1 MKRYIII
8 SYDGSNLNP
17 SEVMSIA
24 SQLKVIKPDIENV
37 HASTMDEREVSSIVI
52 RHAEN
57 KNATELSVVE
67 SACIYVKEKFGKFFN
82 SKMKLLL
89 ALSEAVNDEP
99 NNESL
104 TNAIK
109 IISCGVSKRMRDSYG
124 ISTDVICVLKRF
136 KIICN
141 YV

>member
-8 SYDGSNLNP
+8 SYDGSNLNA
-17 SEVMSIA
+17 SEVIALA
-24 SQLKVIKPDIENV
+24 SQLKSIKSGIEDV
-37 HASTMDEREVSSIVI
+37 HATTMDETEVNSVVI

-82 SKMKLLL
+82 SKMKLML
-89 ALSEAVNDEP
+89 ALVEAVNDEP

-104 TNAIK
+104 TSAIK
-109 IISCGVSKRMRDSYG
+109 IISCGVSKKFRDSYG
-124 ISTDVICVLKRF
+124 ISIDVICVF
-136 KIICN
+136 KTVQGN
-141 YV
+141 M

>member
-24 SQLKVIKPDIENV
+24 SQLKVVRPNVVDV
-37 HASTMDEREVSSIVI
+37 HASTMDETEVNSVIVQ
-52 RHAEN
+52 HAEN
-57 KNATELSVVE
+57 KNTTELSVVE
-67 SACIYVKEKFGKFFN
+67 SACIYAKEKFGKFFN
-82 SKMKLLL
+82 SKMKLML
-89 ALSEAVNDEP
+89 ALIEAVNGEP

-109 IISCGVSKRMRDSYG
+109 VISCGVSKRMRDSYG
-124 ISTDVICVLKRF
+124 ISTDVVCVF
-136 KIICN
+136 KMVQDN
-141 YV
+141 M

>member
-24 SQLKVIKPDIENV
+24 SQLKVVRPNIVDV
-37 HASTMDEREVSSIVI
+37 HASTMDETEVNSVIVQ
-52 RHAEN
+52 HAEN
-57 KNATELSVVE
+57 KNATELSVAE
-67 SACIYVKEKFGKFFN
+67 SACIYVKEKFGKYFN
-82 SKMKLLL
+82 SKIKLLL
-89 ALSEAVNDEP
+89 ALSEAVNGEP

-104 TNAIK
+104 ANAIK

-124 ISTDVICVLKRF
+124 ISTDVVCVF
-136 KIICN
+136 KMVQDN
-141 YV
+141 M

>member
-17 SEVMSIA
+17 SEVISIA
-24 SQLKVIKPDIENV
+24 SQLKAVKPDIENV

-57 KNATELSVVE
+57 KNATELSVAE
-67 SACIYVKEKFGKFFN
+67 SACIYAKEKFGKFFN

-104 TNAIK
+104 TSAIK

-124 ISTDVICVLKRF
+124 ISTDVICVF
-136 KIICN
+136 KMVQDN
-141 YV
+141 M

>member
-24 SQLKVIKPDIENV
+24 SQLKAVKPDIENV

-52 RHAEN
+52 RHTEN

-82 SKMKLLL
+82 SKMKLML
-89 ALSEAVNDEP
+89 ALVEAVNDEP

-104 TNAIK
+104 TSAIK
-109 IISCGVSKRMRDSYG
+109 IISCGVSKKFRDSYG
-124 ISTDVICVLKRF
+124 ISTDVICVF
-136 KIICN
+136 KTVQGN
-141 YV
+141 M

>member
-24 SQLKVIKPDIENV
+24 SQLKVVKPDIENV
-37 HASTMDEREVSSIVI
+37 YASTMDEREVSSIVI

-57 KNATELSVVE
+57 KNATEVSVVE
-67 SACIYVKEKFGKFFN
+67 SACIYAKEKFGKFFN
-82 SKMKLLL
+82 SKMKLML
-89 ALSEAVNDEP
+89 ALVEAVNDEP

-109 IISCGVSKRMRDSYG
+109 VISCGVSKRMRDSYG
-124 ISTDVICVLKRF
+124 ISTDVICVF
-136 KIICN
+136 KTVQDN
-141 YV
+141 M

>member
-8 SYDGSNLNP
+8 SYEGSNLNS
-17 SEVMSIA
+17 SEIMSIA
-24 SQLKVIKPDIENV
+24 SQLKVAKPDVGDV
-37 HASTMDEREVSSIVI
+37 HASTMDETEVNSIVI

-82 SKMKLLL
+82 SKMKLML
-89 ALSEAVNDEP
+89 ALVEAVNDEP

-109 IISCGVSKRMRDSYG
+109 VISCGVSKRMRDSYG
-124 ISTDVICVLKRF
+124 ISTDVVCVF
-136 KIICN
+136 KTVQGN
-141 YV
+141 M

>member
-8 SYDGSNLNP
+8 SYDGSNLNS
-17 SEVMSIA
+17 SEVMLIA
-24 SQLKVIKPDIENV
+24 SQLKAVKSDIENV

-67 SACIYVKEKFGKFFN
+67 SACIYAKEKFGKFFN
-82 SKMKLLL
+82 SKMKLML
-89 ALSEAVNDEP
+89 ALVEAVNDEP

-124 ISTDVICVLKRF
+124 ISTDVICVF
-136 KIICN
+136 KMVQDN
-141 YV
+141 M

>member
-17 SEVMSIA
+17 SEVIELA
-24 SQLKVIKPDIENV
+24 SQLKAIKPSVVNV
-37 HASTMDEREVSSIVI
+37 HASTMDETEVNSIVI

-109 IISCGVSKRMRDSYG
+109 VISCGVNKRMRDSYG
-124 ISTDVICVLKRF
+124 ISTDVVCVF
-136 KIICN
+136 KTVQGN
-141 YV
+141 M

>member
-67 SACIYVKEKFGKFFN
+67 SACIYAKEKFGKFFN

-104 TNAIK
+104 TSAIK
-109 IISCGVSKRMRDSYG
+109 VISCGVSKKFRDSYG
-124 ISTDVICVLKRF
+124 ISTDVVCVF
-136 KIICN
+136 KMVQDN
-141 YV
+141 M

>member
-17 SEVMSIA
+17 SEVVSIA
-24 SQLKVIKPDIENV
+24 SQLKVVKPDVENV
-37 HASTMDEREVSSIVI
+37 HASTMDETEVNSVVI

-82 SKMKLLL
+82 SKMKLML
-89 ALSEAVNDEP
+89 ALVKAVNDEP

-104 TNAIK
+104 TSAIK
-109 IISCGVSKRMRDSYG
+109 IISCGVSKKFRDSYG
-124 ISTDVICVLKRF
+124 ISTDVICVF
-136 KIICN
+136 KTVQGN
-141 YV
+141 M

>member
-1 MKRYIII
+1 MKQFIIM
-8 SYDGSNLNP
+8 SYDGSSLNP
-17 SEVMSIA
+17 SEVVEMVA
-24 SQLKVIKPDIENV
+24 QFKANKPNLGRV
-37 HASTMDEREVSSIVI
+37 HVSTMDETEVNSVIVK
-52 RHAEN
+52 HAEN

-89 ALSEAVNDEP
+89 ALSEAINDEP

-109 IISCGVSKRMRDSYG
+109 VISCGVSKRMRDSYG
-124 ISTDVICVLKRF
+124 ISTDVIYVF
-136 KIICN
+136 KTVQDN
-141 YV
+141 M

>member
-24 SQLKVIKPDIENV
+24 SQLKAVKPDIENV

-67 SACIYVKEKFGKFFN
+67 SACIYAKEKFGKFFN

-104 TNAIK
+104 TSAIK
-109 IISCGVSKRMRDSYG
+109 VISCGVSKRMRDSYG
-124 ISTDVICVLKRF
+124 ISTDVVCVF
-136 KIICN
+136 KTVQGN
-141 YV
+141 M

>member
-24 SQLKVIKPDIENV
+24 SQLKVVRPNVVDI
-37 HASTMDEREVSSIVI
+37 HASTMDETEVNSVIVQ
-52 RHAEN
+52 HAES
-57 KNATELSVVE
+57 KNATELSVAE
-67 SACIYVKEKFGKFFN
+67 SACIYVKEKFGKYFN

-89 ALSEAVNDEP
+89 ALSEAINGEP

-124 ISTDVICVLKRF
+124 ISTDVVYVF
-136 KIICN
+136 KTVQDN
-141 YV
+141 M

>member
-57 KNATELSVVE
+57 KNATELSIVE
-67 SACIYVKEKFGKFFN
+67 SACIYAKEKFGKFFN

-104 TNAIK
+104 TSAIK
-109 IISCGVSKRMRDSYG
+109 VISCGVSKKFRDSYG
-124 ISTDVICVLKRF
+124 ISTDVICVF
-136 KIICN
+136 KMVQDN
-141 YV
+141 M

>member
-24 SQLKVIKPDIENV
+24 SQLKVVRPNVVDV
-37 HASTMDEREVSSIVI
+37 HASTMDETEVNSVIVQ
-52 RHAEN
+52 HAEN
-57 KNATELSVVE
+57 KNATELSVAE
-67 SACIYVKEKFGKFFN
+67 SACIYAKEKFGKYFN

-89 ALSEAVNDEP
+89 ALSEAVNGEP

-124 ISTDVICVLKRF
+124 ISTDVVYVF
-136 KIICN
+136 KTVQDN
-141 YV
+141 M

>member
-24 SQLKVIKPDIENV
+24 SQLKAVKPDVENV
-37 HASTMDEREVSSIVI
+37 HASTMDETEVNSIVI

-67 SACIYVKEKFGKFFN
+67 SACIYAKEKFGKFFN

-104 TNAIK
+104 TGAIK
-109 IISCGVSKRMRDSYG
+109 VISCGVSKKFRDSYG
-124 ISTDVICVLKRF
+124 ISTDVICVF
-136 KIICN
+136 KMVQDN
-141 YV
+141 M

>member
-8 SYDGSNLNP
+8 SYEGSNLNS

-24 SQLKVIKPDIENV
+24 SQLKAAKPDVGDV
-37 HASTMDEREVSSIVI
+37 HASTMDETEVNSIVI

-82 SKMKLLL
+82 SKMKLML
-89 ALSEAVNDEP
+89 ALVEAVNDEP

-104 TNAIK
+104 TSAIK
-109 IISCGVSKRMRDSYG
+109 VISCGVSKRMRDSYG
-124 ISTDVICVLKRF
+124 ISTDVVCVF
-136 KIICN
+136 KTVQGN
-141 YV
+141 M

>member
-8 SYDGSNLNP
+8 SYEGSSLSP
-17 SEVMSIA
+17 SEVVSIA
-24 SQLKVIKPDIENV
+24 SQLKVVKPDVENV
-37 HASTMDEREVSSIVI
+37 HASTMDETEVNSIVI

-82 SKMKLLL
+82 SKMKLML
-89 ALSEAVNDEP
+89 ALVEAVNDEP

-104 TNAIK
+104 ANAIK
-109 IISCGVSKRMRDSYG
+109 VISCGVSKRMRDSYG
-124 ISTDVICVLKRF
+124 ISTDVVCVF
-136 KIICN
+136 KTVQGN
-141 YV
+141 M